1 MPKKINWN
9 FVGISKFK
17 DLNEFKDW
25 YSGVNA
31 IVKHNNSVTCT
42 SCCGGSKPVHQMNE
56 IRLVCN
62 SQACNN
68 KERTCEFKYKV
79 LHCSKQHEKYR
90 IYEHGVHAG
99 VPDTDEKKRGI
110 KNYVKDMIK
119 ECIYEKDIS
128 LPAKIQIKLRG
139 KKFKCKF
146 NEEVDIPSLEQIQNY
161 VKYLK
166 RKLGDNNKISDV
178 KKFAKANKY
187 HEDIGDDEFFVFGEE
202 FGSGGDNDHFQIG
215 FTSKRLLSRIPDG
228 VIFHCDGT
236 YKIIK
241 FGFPLIV
248 FGISDINR
256 KFWPVGFMFTSH
268 EQKKDYYQ
276 FFDKLKKISALCDIT
291 FDPKYMIID
300 ACKSM
305 AYAIKRCFPN
315 CKINL
320 NKKPNKTKTKSAP
333 ARASERLKN
342 RNK

>member
-90 IYEHGVHAG
+90 IFEHGVHAG

-139 KKFKCKF
+139 KKFKSKF
-146 NEEVDIPSLEQIQNY
+146 NKEVDIPSLE
-161 VKYLK
+161 
-166 RKLGDNNKISDV
+166 
-178 KKFAKANKY
+178 
-187 HEDIGDDEFFVFGEE
+187 
-202 FGSGGDNDHFQIG
+202 
-215 FTSKRLLSRIPDG
+215 
-228 VIFHCDGT
+228 
-236 YKIIK
+236 
-241 FGFPLIV
+241 
-248 FGISDINR
+248 
-256 KFWPVGFMFTSH
+256 
-268 EQKKDYYQ
+268 
-276 FFDKLKKISALCDIT
+276 
-291 FDPKYMIID
+291 
-300 ACKSM
+300 
-305 AYAIKRCFPN
+305 
-315 CKINL
+315 
-320 NKKPNKTKTKSAP
+320 
-333 ARASERLKN
+333 
-342 RNK
+342 